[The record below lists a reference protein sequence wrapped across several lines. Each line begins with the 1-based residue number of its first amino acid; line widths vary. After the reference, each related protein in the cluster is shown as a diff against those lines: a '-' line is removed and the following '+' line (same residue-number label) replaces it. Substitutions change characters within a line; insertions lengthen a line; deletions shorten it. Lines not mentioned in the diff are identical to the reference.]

1 MNNPP
6 EIRPICVVPKQLH
19 TLFGELEHA
28 QLDIRSY
35 EELYEAWSIAE
46 REPVALLVS
55 DSNAVG
61 KGLFG
66 LLTGLRL
73 MLPDLIHL
81 HLYDPEKMGDLVALV
96 NRSGVIRLV
105 DINRCEEAL
114 AGACSDA
121 LAVHRFH
128 LRKDEEIQRLRE
140 ANEQYEFMLRQSLL
154 S

>member
-1 MNNPP
+1 MKSSPDT
-6 EIRPICVVPKQLH
+6 RPICVVPKRLH
-19 TLFGELEHA
+19 ALFGQLEQA

-35 EELYEAWSIAE
+35 EELQEAWSIAE
-46 REPVALLVS
+46 REAVALLVS
-55 DSNAVG
+55 DSDAVN

-73 MLPDLIHL
+73 ILPDVIHL
-81 HLYDPEKMGDLVALV
+81 HLYDPSKMGDLVSLV

-121 LAVHRFH
+121 LAVHQFH
-128 LRKDEEIQRLRE
+128 VRKDEEIQRLRE